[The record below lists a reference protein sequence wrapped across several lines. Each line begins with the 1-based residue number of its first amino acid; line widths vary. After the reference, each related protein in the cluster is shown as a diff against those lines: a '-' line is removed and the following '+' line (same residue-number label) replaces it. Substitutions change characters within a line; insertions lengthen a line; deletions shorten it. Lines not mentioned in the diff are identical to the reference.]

1 MNPFSFKITPILCLE
16 IAWENSTA
24 AAKRAGKLAVY
35 NQKVSLFS
43 GTSLGLLLKK
53 AWSHLCPYRC
63 QKFVLIHSTKGK
75 AREHSHWL
83 PWWLLFDPG
92 GCRVPEKILIPG
104 HNQFTSHLPR
114 SSDSLLVLSLWRKGT
129 LPKPWQQDSSV
140 ELKWVGDS
148 MIGTND
154 SLRFTYLFCRDQN
167 FQCELPIQLFAV
179 YPSVQLSLLTTSS
192 WTYNPNLQFCIC
204 GLHL

>member
-63 QKFVLIHSTKGK
+63 QKFVLTHSTKGK
-75 AREHSHWL
+75 ARENSHWL
-83 PWWLLFDPG
+83 PWCLLFDPG
-92 GCRVPEKILIPG
+92 GCRVPEKIFIPG
-104 HNQFTSHLPR
+104 HNQFPSHRPR
-114 SSDSLLVLSLWRKGT
+114 SSNLLFVALKEGNSFPSPDSKTHRWSWSGWVTVWWPFEVYLPLLQRS
-129 LPKPWQQDSSV
+129 
-140 ELKWVGDS
+140 
-148 MIGTND
+148 
-154 SLRFTYLFCRDQN
+154 RFPMWAANTAVCS
-167 FQCELPIQLFAV
+167 LPICSTIPANYIIMEL
-179 YPSVQLSLLTTSS
+179 
-192 WTYNPNLQFCIC
+192 
-204 GLHL
+204 

>member
-63 QKFVLIHSTKGK
+63 QKFVLIHGTKGK
-75 AREHSHWL
+75 GKQPLTPLMAPVWSWRLQGAWEDTHPRTQPIHL
-83 PWWLLFDPG
+83 PPAQKQW
-92 GCRVPEKILIPG
+92 
-104 HNQFTSHLPR
+104 FTSCA
-114 SSDSLLVLSLWRKGT
+114 VT
-129 LPKPWQQDSSV
+129 LKEGDSSQALTAKLICGA
-140 ELKWVGDS
+140 EVGGWQYD
-148 MIGTND
+148 
-154 SLRFTYLFCRDQN
+154 RDQWL
-167 FQCELPIQLFAV
+167 FEVYLPFLQRSKLSVWAANTAV
-179 YPSVQLSLLTTSS
+179 CSL
-192 WTYNPNLQFCIC
+192 PFCSIIPANYIIMD
-204 GLHL
+204 L